1 LLTDPCKNFVNR
13 QSNTQFDLG
22 TANPG
27 ERKGEALRPPH
38 LHAGPTGPENQ
49 RAEFACI
56 PRKGDRIEL
65 LRPRLGIRLRGN
77 VFYADQLQVLV
88 KWDDGRS
95 ESLRAG
101 DQMFRILEASA

>member
-1 LLTDPCKNFVNR
+1 V
-13 QSNTQFDLG
+13 
-22 TANPG
+22 
-27 ERKGEALRPPH
+27 RPPSH
-38 LHAGPTGPENQ
+38 PEPGLAGPEAH
-49 RAEFACI
+49 RVEFACI
-56 PRKGDRIEL
+56 PAKGDRIEL

-101 DQMFRILEASA
+101 AQMFRILGAQSASS